1 MLMVRASPGIDRLFV
16 PADQRAYHRKALE
29 VLALERRLPIGGGQL
44 GIGLGPRPTAKALAA
59 GLQCVAGSH
68 APPRSSQA
76 LRRFSRL
83 AIISATRTASV
94 PRHRQSILDFSTV
107 AKHHGGMTASSQTLQ
122 AAAVLSEL
130 RECGVTHIVWLP
142 DSETGYMYEAMRS
155 SELTLVPVCREGES
169 MAIAA
174 GLIMGGK
181 RPVVLIQSTG
191 LYESGDSVRGI
202 CLDLHLPLL
211 FMIGYRGYMG

>member
-1 MLMVRASPGIDRLFV
+1 
-16 PADQRAYHRKALE
+16 
-29 VLALERRLPIGGGQL
+29 
-44 GIGLGPRPTAKALAA
+44 
-59 GLQCVAGSH
+59 
-68 APPRSSQA
+68 
-76 LRRFSRL
+76 
-83 AIISATRTASV
+83 
-94 PRHRQSILDFSTV
+94 
-107 AKHHGGMTASSQTLQ
+107 MTASSQTLQ

-191 LYESGDSVRGI
+191 LYESGDSVRGL
-202 CLDLHLPLL
+202 CLDLRLPLL
-211 FMIGYRGYMG
+211 LMVGYRGYPGRGRAPTDSAARFLEPILDTWGIPHYTVDSNAACHHISEAYQQAQVSSHPIAVLMGQEYAG